1 VTRGSVLRYV
11 TEAESPKTTQKC
23 AGSGRSGANLWR
35 PPSAMVF
42 RPTAQGSGTAPRNP
56 CAPSGAG
63 AFDCRASHGA
73 TADGT
78 ADRDA
83 CATRHGVVSVV
94 VCSLGAAVV
103 AEPASGAA
111 HASPQNAVGPGVGS
125 TGSGDFAAGGGS
137 SSCCRHRRDTCRCR
151 RVRQRAGGPL
161 SSARPTRCP
170 CPHTER
176 RWTNRRWVVS
186 FSIWV
191 TWRAM
196 L

>member
-42 RPTAQGSGTAPRNP
+42 RPTAQSSGTAPRDP
-56 CAPSGAG
+56 CALSGAG
-63 AFDCRASHGA
+63 AFDGRASHGA

-94 VCSLGAAVV
+94 VCSHRRRAQRTRRRKTQSVRASVPPGLVTSRPVAGRRRVADIEGTLAVAGESGSELVDRYLQLGQRDVLV
-103 AEPASGAA
+103 RI
-111 HASPQNAVGPGVGS
+111 QNAVGP
-125 TGSGDFAAGGGS
+125 TAGGLY
-137 SSCCRHRRDTCRCR
+137 
-151 RVRQRAGGPL
+151 P
-161 SSARPTRCP
+161 SA
-170 CPHTER
+170 
-176 RWTNRRWVVS
+176 S
-186 FSIWV
+186 G
-191 TWRAM
+191 
-196 L
+196 